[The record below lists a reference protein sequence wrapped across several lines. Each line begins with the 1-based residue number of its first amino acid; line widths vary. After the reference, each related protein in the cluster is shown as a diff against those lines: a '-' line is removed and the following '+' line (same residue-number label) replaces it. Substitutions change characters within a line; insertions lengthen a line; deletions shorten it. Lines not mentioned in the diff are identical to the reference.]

1 MFPCSHMGLDYL
13 LDVNIFQYIVSGDYV
28 LASFFLFSLR
38 EKMEKKKKNITNS
51 CWFSYVYSFPS
62 LFSFF
67 YEKRKGGKGKEILA
81 IT

>member
-28 LASFFLFSLR
+28 LASFFFLQ
-38 EKMEKKKKNITNS
+38 KKKHNKFLLVFLCLFI
-51 CWFSYVYSFPS
+51 PS
-62 LFSFF
+62 LFFF
-67 YEKRKGGKGKEILA
+67 KEGRKGKEILA

>member
-28 LASFFLFSLR
+28 LALFFL
-38 EKMEKKKKNITNS
+38 KKKKKHNKFLLVFLCLFI
-51 CWFSYVYSFPS
+51 PS
-62 LFSFF
+62 LFL
-67 YEKRKGGKGKEILA
+67 GGKGKEILA

>member
-28 LASFFLFSLR
+28 LALFFCL
-38 EKMEKKKKNITNS
+38 KKKTSQIPAG
-51 CWFSYVYSFPS
+51 FPMSIHS
-62 LFSFF
+62 LTFF
-67 YEKRKGGKGKEILA
+67 KEGGKGKEILA